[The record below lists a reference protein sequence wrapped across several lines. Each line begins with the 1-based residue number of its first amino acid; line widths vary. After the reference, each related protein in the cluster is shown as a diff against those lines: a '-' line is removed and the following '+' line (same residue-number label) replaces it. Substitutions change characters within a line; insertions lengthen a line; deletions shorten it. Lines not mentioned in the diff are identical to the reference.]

1 VETKNQDVASA
12 ENQEA
17 PRRYLPALLLLGAYL
32 LLATRLFVLISRDAV
47 NILFWDPWDL
57 DDATLFQQHSVWQM
71 FRWQHGWHRQG
82 LGALM
87 QKVVEPYIHW
97 NGRSE
102 AFLLGALFVVVSVL
116 ALLLKVRLYRGVCYS
131 DLVVPLLFLSPLQYE
146 TLVWSP
152 NPSQGALPLLLAILY
167 SFCWLIRTYHWKYT
181 CILIVNFFLIYSGF
195 GIFIG
200 PVTPVLLALDYYA
213 NTRHLPTRYQWGTA
227 AALAISIA
235 SFASFFIG
243 YRFTM
248 GVDCPAPAPKNPL
261 AYPPFITLMF
271 AHAGGFRALSLPLAS
286 LVGSVALLL
295 FLAGLT
301 ITTKRLFT
309 RASDQWPRDAVIA
322 ALLAYSG
329 IFCLNASYA
338 RMCLGLAAAYTS
350 RYTPYVILGLFGVYL
365 YALSNRRPAVR
376 VKFILVLA
384 VFAVSGAC
392 PLNRSDAFNNDLFNR
407 GKRAWRECYLA
418 RHNIYEC
425 NAVTHFQIHPHPEAT
440 HLQDKLD
447 FLERNHLNL
456 YDNSQ

>member
-1 VETKNQDVASA
+1 METKSQEGAGAGSQDG
-12 ENQEA
+12 
-17 PRRYLPALLLLGAYL
+17 PRRYLPASLLLGAYL

-47 NILFWDPWDL
+47 NILFWDPWDF

-82 LGALM
+82 LGALL

-102 AFLLGALFVVVSVL
+102 AFLIGALFVVVSML
-116 ALLLKVRLYRGVCYS
+116 ALLLKIRLYGGVGYS
-131 DLVVPLLFLSPLQYE
+131 DVVVPLLFLSPLQYE

-152 NPSQGALPLLLAILY
+152 NPSQGALPLLLVILY
-167 SFCWLIRTYHWKYT
+167 CFCWLIRAYHWKYT

-200 PVTPVLLALDYYA
+200 PITPVLLALDYFA
-213 NTRHLPTRYQWGTA
+213 NTRHLPARYQWGTA
-227 AALAISIA
+227 AAFAVSVA
-235 SFASFFIG
+235 SLASFFVG

-248 GVDCPAPAPKNPL
+248 GVDCPAPAPRNPF
-261 AYPPFITLMF
+261 AYPPFVALMF

-286 LVGSVALLL
+286 LLGSVALLL
-295 FLAGLT
+295 FLIALT
-301 ITTKRLFT
+301 ITTKRLFIRT
-309 RASDQWPRDAVIA
+309 SDQWPRDAAIA

-338 RMCLGLAAAYTS
+338 RTCLGLTAAATS

-365 YALSNRRPAVR
+365 YALSNRRPEVR
-376 VKFILVLA
+376 LKFILVLA
-384 VFAVSGAC
+384 VFAVFGAR
-392 PLNRSDAFNNDLFNR
+392 PLNRADASNNDIFNR
-407 GKRAWRECYLA
+407 GKRAWRDCYLA
-418 RHNIYEC
+418 RHDIYEC
-425 NAVTHFQIHPHPEAT
+425 NAVTRFQIYPHPEAT
-440 HLQDKLD
+440 HLQEKLD
-447 FLERNHLNL
+447 FLERNGLNL